1 MEEVTGE
8 PGLDMGTLLYV
19 NWVTNKDLL
28 SSTGAS
34 AQCCVAAWMRGE
46 FGGEWIHEYI
56 WLLSPFAVPLK
67 LSQQC

>member
-19 NWVTNKDLL
+19 NWVTNKALL

-34 AQCCVAAWMRGE
+34 AQCCVAAWM
-46 FGGEWIHEYI
+46 GGE
-56 WLLSPFAVPLK
+56 SGG
-67 LSQQC
+67 Q